1 MSVGVKYLGE
11 EMHPFQIS
19 FFRLLVSLIVIWPFL
34 MRMGGFRAGISTS
47 VPGLQLL
54 RGIVGSA
61 AMVLGFYAIVHLP
74 LADAQAFSFSRNLF
88 IVPLAFVLLSEAV
101 GLRRTLATL
110 VGFAGVIIML
120 RPGGDMVLGLP
131 VGAALGHAVLVA
143 VATILVN
150 IASRYDRP
158 VTLMFYTGVVGL
170 MITAIPAIWVWKPVD
185 INDLILLF
193 VMGTLGAMAH
203 NCFIRAY
210 AQGEASVIAPV
221 DYTRLI
227 MAAIAG
233 YLLFS
238 NVPDAYTIVGA
249 AIIISSSF
257 YLIRREAQLRG
268 AQN

>member
-1 MSVGVKYLGE
+1 MSVSVKYLGE
-11 EMHPFQIS
+11 DMHSFQIS
-19 FFRLLVSLIVIWPFL
+19 FFRLLISLIVIWPFL
-34 MRMGGFRAGISTS
+34 MRMGGVRAGMKTS
-47 VPGLQLL
+47 VPGLQIL
-54 RGIVGSA
+54 RGVVGSL

-88 IVPLAFVLLSEAV
+88 IVPLAFILLAEPV
-101 GLRRTLATL
+101 GIPRSAAALI
-110 VGFAGVIIML
+110 GFIGVIIML

-131 VGAALGHAVLVA
+131 VASALGHAVLVA

-170 MITAIPAIWVWKPVD
+170 IITAIPTMWVWTPVGVD
-185 INDLILLF
+185 DLALLF
-193 VMGTLGAMAH
+193 VMGTLGALAH

-233 YLLFS
+233 FLLFG
-238 NVPDAYTIVGA
+238 NLPDAYTITGA
-249 AIIISSSF
+249 AIIIGSSF
-257 YLIRREAQLRG
+257 YLIRREAQLSK
-268 AQN
+268 ANN